1 MEGCALQE
9 RGKDGKGNIGWRQGG
24 GGTMRAEGGRGAKE
38 RGEKE
43 GCHKDECVA
52 RPSEDEND
60 LIQHKVL

>member
-1 MEGCALQE
+1 
-9 RGKDGKGNIGWRQGG
+9 
-24 GGTMRAEGGRGAKE
+24 MRAEGGRGAKE